1 MVRVLQVGRMDLSQE
16 YLLPEGSEWVFCTP
30 QEVVPR
36 FGEEG
41 KEEHFE
47 AVLIETLPPKEACE
61 CLFHL
66 ASPYTFFYT
75 EGALPEGEKMPDCLK
90 QRMIRR
96 IRRETLQGFCANLT
110 RYFHDHHL
118 GTKLAPQDI
127 QVSTS
132 FSGRAAFDGN
142 RGLYLKG
149 EYGKGFTPLLSWRS
163 GIYCDANMAQ
173 DLWLEYD
180 HEPGVEL
187 ELVVRSFAPGLE
199 VMPTN
204 TQRFFEKEMA
214 KPVRV
219 SAGRENTSFSL
230 SLHARGEG
238 RLRIGAL
245 HYRFSRYGAGYFLP
259 GGSASYGKGR
269 QEIFS
274 YFDPAD
280 AKPPLN
286 VYFSGYRTA
295 EGFEGLGMMQS
306 LGAPFLLLSDP
317 RLSGGCFYEGD
328 ESLKAAVEQEIKS
341 ALDTLGFTGKECIL
355 SGLSM
360 GTYGAVYYGATLQ
373 PYAIIIGK
381 PLLNLGTVAAG
392 ETLLRPGGFPTSLDV
407 LRSLTGGLSDRHVQ
421 ALNARLWDRVEKADY
436 SETEFAVAYMESDDY
451 DPTAYQDLLKALQP
465 LGARIVGKG
474 IPGRHN
480 DNTAQVVE
488 WFLSQYKRVL
498 REGFGRVQV
507 IRR

>member
-1 MVRVLQVGRMDLSQE
+1 MVRVLQVGRMDLSRE
-16 YLLPEGSEWVFCTP
+16 YPLPEGSEWVFCPP
-30 QEVVPR
+30 QEVLPR

-41 KEEHFE
+41 RQEHFE
-47 AVLIETLPPKEACE
+47 AVLIETLPSEEACE
-61 CLFHL
+61 CLCTL

-75 EGALPEGEKMPDCLK
+75 EGALPEGERMPDCLK

-96 IRRETLQGFCANLT
+96 IRRETLQSFCGNLT

-118 GTKLAPQDI
+118 GTKLAPGDI
-127 QVSTS
+127 QVSSS
-132 FSGRAAFDGN
+132 FTGRMAFDGN
-142 RGLYLKG
+142 RRMVMKG
-149 EYGKGFTPLLSWRS
+149 EFGKGFVPLLSWRTN
-163 GIYCDANMAQ
+163 IYCEAGMAQ

-187 ELVVRSFAPGLE
+187 QLVVRSFGQGGGIEPG
-199 VMPTN
+199 N
-204 TQRFFEKEMA
+204 TYRFFEKEMA

-219 SAGRENTSFSL
+219 SAGRESACFSL
-230 SLHARGEG
+230 SLHVRGAG
-238 RLRIGAL
+238 RISIGAL
-245 HYRFSRYGAGYFLP
+245 HYRFSRYGAGHFIP
-259 GGSASYGKGR
+259 GGSVAYGKGR

-274 YFDPAD
+274 YFDPGD

-317 RLSGGCFYEGD
+317 RLMGGCFYEGD
-328 ESLKAAVEQEIKS
+328 ESLKAAVEQELQS
-341 ALDTLGFTGKECIL
+341 ALDTLGFTGRECIL

-360 GTYGAVYYGATLQ
+360 GTYGAVYYGAKIK
-373 PYAIIIGK
+373 PYAVIIGK

-407 LRSLTGGLSDRHVQ
+407 LRTLTGGLSERHVA
-421 ALNARLWDRVEKADY
+421 ALNARLWEMVDKADF

-451 DPTAYQDLLKALQP
+451 DPTAYQDLLTHLQP
-465 LGARIVGKG
+465 LKARIVGKG
-474 IPGRHN
+474 TPGRHN

-507 IRR
+507 VRR